1 MTIMISTSSSSAA
14 LEHHLMLRMIE
25 GMTPNVP
32 EKEALRAIREEQGL
46 KAFLEARDKPFR
58 AS

>member
-1 MTIMISTSSSSAA
+1 
-14 LEHHLMLRMIE
+14 MIE

-32 EKEALRAIREEQGL
+32 EKEALRAIREEHGL

-58 AS
+58 SL